1 MAILKQL
8 ETGAFVFAKVGQK
21 TRFAQISKAEQMPR
35 ICERC
40 GKRPAA
46 VPDRERMGR
55 PILRIC
61 AECHRGA
68 LAVDVVGL
76 LLHHAREG
84 VRRHEEANE
93 KGQESHD
100 SRPDPG

>member
-1 MAILKQL
+1 MDKR
-8 ETGAFVFAKVGQK
+8 K
-21 TRFAQISKAEQMPR
+21 
-35 ICERC
+35 CERC

-68 LAVDVVGL
+68 LAVDTVLV

-84 VRRHEEANE
+84 LRMHEEAHE
-93 KGQESHD
+93 KGQEPRD
-100 SRPDPG
+100 SCP

>member
-1 MAILKQL
+1 
-8 ETGAFVFAKVGQK
+8 
-21 TRFAQISKAEQMPR
+21 MPR
-35 ICERC
+35 LCERC

-68 LAVDVVGL
+68 LALDVVAGL
-76 LLHHAREG
+76 LFHAREG
-84 VRRHEEANE
+84 VRRHLEATEDAKNEE
-93 KGQESHD
+93 GQEPRD
-100 SRPDPG
+100 SCPPGQGKP